1 MATHVHA
8 GGTLETLCGQPLRL
22 DDVETN
28 VSWEQAAQADCVPCA
43 EHFGRRVPQYGP
55 EWVAHATS
63 GGRILNGNLL
73 VG

>member
-1 MATHVHA
+1 MRIHIHA
-8 GGTLETLCGQPLRL
+8 GGTLLTLCGLPLVL
-22 DDVETN
+22 GD
-28 VSWEQAAQADCVPCA
+28 VSWEQAAEADCHRCA

-63 GGRILNGNLL
+63 GGRILDGNLL